1 MAVNSRAVGF
11 ASLTALCV
19 VAALAV
25 APSAFAQSADKF
37 QDGSSTAYRDQV
49 VRQSAGT
56 STAAAQ
62 SGTFQDDS
70 ATGYRDRVVRDG
82 AGTTAGVQD
91 PRYASTVPMINGKPD
106 VVGSGGAQDAL
117 ARQIYQPGSR
127 LSGY

>member
-11 ASLTALCV
+11 ASLTALSV

-37 QDGSSTAYRDQV
+37 QDGSSTAYRENVVRQSAGSSQAAAQSSTFQDGTSTAYRDNV

-56 STAAAQ
+56 AA
-62 SGTFQDDS
+62 
-70 ATGYRDRVVRDG
+70 G
-82 AGTTAGVQD
+82 AQD
-91 PRYASTVPMINGKPD
+91 PRYASTVPMVNGKPD
-106 VVGSGGAQDAL
+106 VVGTGGAQDDL
-117 ARQIYQPGSR
+117 AKQIYQPGRR

>member
-11 ASLTALCV
+11 ASLTALSV

-37 QDGSSTAYRDQV
+37 QDGSSTAYRENVVRQSAGSSQAAAQSSTFQDVSSTAYRENV

-56 STAAAQ
+56 AAGAQ
-62 SGTFQDDS
+62 DS
-70 ATGYRDRVVRDG
+70 
-82 AGTTAGVQD
+82 
-91 PRYASTVPMINGKPD
+91 RYASTVPMVNGKPD
-106 VVGSGGAQDAL
+106 VVGTGGAQDDL
-117 ARQIYQPGSR
+117 AKQIYQPGGR